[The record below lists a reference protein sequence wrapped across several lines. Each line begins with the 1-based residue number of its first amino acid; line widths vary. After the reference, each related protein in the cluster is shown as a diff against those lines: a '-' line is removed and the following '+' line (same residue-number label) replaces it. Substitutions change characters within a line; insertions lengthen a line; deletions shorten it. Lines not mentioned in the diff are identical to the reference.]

1 MIVEFIGRVGQRQS
15 RGARSG
21 VLHTSRERF
30 QQGSR
35 QAAAGSACSRERIPR
50 GQSHDHDKSRGPK
63 DFLPVA
69 IIILCDNITDVPLV
83 VREYVTSDGTSPFRK
98 WLAGLAL
105 ETRARVQ
112 ARVFRF
118 ESGNLGD
125 HKTVGDGVWEARLDF
140 GPGYRVYFAKTGR
153 TVILLLVG
161 GDKRSQKKDINR
173 AKHYW
178 AQYVE
183 DAKHGKT

>member
-1 MIVEFIGRVGQRQS
+1 
-15 RGARSG
+15 
-21 VLHTSRERF
+21 
-30 QQGSR
+30 
-35 QAAAGSACSRERIPR
+35 
-50 GQSHDHDKSRGPK
+50 
-63 DFLPVA
+63 
-69 IIILCDNITDVPLV
+69 
-83 VREYVTSDGTSPFRK
+83 VREYVTSDGASPFRK

-118 ESGNLGD
+118 ETGNLGD

-161 GDKRSQKKDINR
+161 GDKRSQKKDINQ
-173 AKHYW
+173 AKRYW

>member
-1 MIVEFIGRVGQRQS
+1 MVVR
-15 RGARSG
+15 
-21 VLHTSRERF
+21 
-30 QQGSR
+30 
-35 QAAAGSACSRERIPR
+35 
-50 GQSHDHDKSRGPK
+50 
-63 DFLPVA
+63 PVA
-69 IIILCDNITDVPLV
+69 IVILCDNIKDVPFV

-140 GPGYRVYFAKTGR
+140 GPGYRVYFAKAGR
-153 TVILLLVG
+153 TLILLLVG
-161 GDKRSQKKDINR
+161 GDKRSQKKDINQ
-173 AKHYW
+173 AKQYW

-183 DAKHGKT
+183 DGKHGKT